1 MYIHCKKGVII
12 WFSIIWEDL
21 VSFSYW
27 VGDFLVSGYGTALFI
42 MSFNCL
48 AVVKLPFVLFFIIP
62 HPNSS
67 SPPPLSLSSLLK
79 ITPKISPVY
88 Q

>member
-21 VSFSYW
+21 VSFW
-27 VGDFLVSGYGTALFI
+27 VSGYGIALFI
-42 MSFNCL
+42 VFFNSK

-67 SPPPLSLSSLLK
+67 SPPPL
-79 ITPKISPVY
+79 
-88 Q
+88 